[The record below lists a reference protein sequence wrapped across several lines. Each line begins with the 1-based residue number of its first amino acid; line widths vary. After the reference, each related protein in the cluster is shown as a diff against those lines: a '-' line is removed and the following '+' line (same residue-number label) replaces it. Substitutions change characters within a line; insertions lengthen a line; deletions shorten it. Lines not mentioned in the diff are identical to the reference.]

1 MADLKKIVDNDE
13 QEQEALERFIQLFD
27 APLNYLR
34 ENLDPVNAQHLIE
47 RYGEKSAEDVLEN
60 YITSDSARWQS
71 FFLENEPDKFFNH
84 MVELYE
90 PIIKSCALQIKQK
103 PDCSVEVYSLLSALH
118 TNIGY
123 PLNEAIELIEEGVK
137 QYPDSAELHHRLGL
151 ACFHGYMGVR
161 EMAEQSKKPNL
172 FEICVDYLDKSISE
186 VNLALELN
194 PDLDEEVTPQLELFE
209 KRKNHAL
216 EILSRL

>member
-103 PDCSVEVYSLLSALH
+103 PDCSVEVYS
-118 TNIGY
+118 
-123 PLNEAIELIEEGVK
+123 
-137 QYPDSAELHHRLGL
+137 
-151 ACFHGYMGVR
+151 
-161 EMAEQSKKPNL
+161 
-172 FEICVDYLDKSISE
+172 
-186 VNLALELN
+186 
-194 PDLDEEVTPQLELFE
+194 
-209 KRKNHAL
+209 
-216 EILSRL
+216 